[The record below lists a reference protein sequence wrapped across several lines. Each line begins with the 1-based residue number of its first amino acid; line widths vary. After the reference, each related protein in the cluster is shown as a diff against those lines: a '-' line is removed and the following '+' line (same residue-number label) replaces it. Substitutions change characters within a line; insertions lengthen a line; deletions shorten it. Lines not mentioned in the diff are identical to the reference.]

1 MGFAKV
7 LNSQRFGNIDVPKC
21 RTLCNFTSDLPTVLL
36 FGNILAPSMCQSVE
50 LSAISL
56 WICREFYILGAQM
69 CQSVEL
75 SPKWSFNVAATQPT
89 PRLDSQTVLHF
100 GNMEVPKCRTIA
112 NLISDLPRVLHFGT
126 SMWPKC
132 CQRVELS
139 AISAML
145 GEVENH
151 SPGRKPPS

>member
-1 MGFAKV
+1 
-7 LNSQRFGNIDVPKC
+7 
-21 RTLCNFTSDLPTVLL
+21 
-36 FGNILAPSMCQSVE
+36 
-50 LSAISL
+50 
-56 WICREFYILGAQM
+56 M

-75 SPKWSFNVAATQPT
+75 SPKWSLNVTVTQPT
-89 PRLDSQTVLHF
+89 PRLDSQIVLHF

-145 GEVENH
+145 AEVETH
-151 SPGRKPPS
+151 SPGWKPAS

>member
-1 MGFAKV
+1 M

-21 RTLCNFTSDLPTVLL
+21 RTLCNFTPDLPTVLL

-89 PRLDSQTVLHF
+89 PRLDSPIVLHF
-100 GNMEVPKCRTIA
+100 GNMEVPKCRTVA
-112 NLISDLPRVLHFGT
+112 NLTSDLQRVLHFGT
-126 SMWPKC
+126 SMWPKS

-139 AISAML
+139 AI
-145 GEVENH
+145 
-151 SPGRKPPS
+151 

>member
-1 MGFAKV
+1 M

-21 RTLCNFTSDLPTVLL
+21 RTLCNFTPDLPTVLL

-56 WICREFYILGAQM
+56 WICREFYILEAPM

-75 SPKWSFNVAATQPT
+75 SPKWSFNVAVTQPT
-89 PRLDSQTVLHF
+89 PRLDSQIVLHF
-100 GNMEVPKCRTIA
+100 RNMEVPKCRTIA

-139 AISAML
+139 AIPAML

-151 SPGRKPPS
+151 SPGLKRPS